1 MQQARNEDQS
11 RGFETSSFPR
21 HRRRVCFRWSIV
33 MECHARRVSDNTPES
48 RLGAVRLIV
57 WRLRK
62 LREARSGHGDR
73 GPGIAVNELILNAF
87 GRFGVFRSAGQF
99 PFSLMIEL
107 LIPTLRFSS
116 LLPKFIRAAN
126 SGGLFHCDFI
136 SLNPRGRPGRSW
148 LRHRRDRRPARRSG
162 SIPRVQ
168 SPAHR

>member
-1 MQQARNEDQS
+1 
-11 RGFETSSFPR
+11 
-21 HRRRVCFRWSIV
+21 

-116 LLPKFIRAAN
+116 LPVHTRGEFWWA
-126 SGGLFHCDFI
+126 F
-136 SLNPRGRPGRSW
+136 SL
-148 LRHRRDRRPARRSG
+148 
-162 SIPRVQ
+162 
-168 SPAHR
+168 